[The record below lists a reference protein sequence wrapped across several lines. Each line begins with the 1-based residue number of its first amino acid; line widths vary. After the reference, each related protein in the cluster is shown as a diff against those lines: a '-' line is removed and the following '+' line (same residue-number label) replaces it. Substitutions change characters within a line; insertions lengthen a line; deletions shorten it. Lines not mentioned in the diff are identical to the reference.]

1 MDIYIIPISTGF
13 LAWFIAW
20 LFVKIF
26 IKSKRFGFQK
36 MVHQFDISILLNE
49 KNSDRQFDAVL
60 PIIDKQLEDF
70 FKHKLSEKMPAIAMF
85 IGDKTIEQFKVIFMQ
100 ELRAIAPSMIE
111 KIATHGKQNF
121 EANLSSKWMPIIES
135 KLMAASKSYRYLAFL
150 IGIIFGIITVILIH
164 HL

>member
-36 MVHQFDISILLNE
+36 MIHQFDISILLNE
-49 KNSDRQFDAVL
+49 KNSDRQFEAVL
-60 PIIDKQLEDF
+60 PIIDKQLDDF
-70 FKHKLSEKMPAIAMF
+70 FKHKLSEKMPAIALF

-100 ELRAIAPSMIE
+100 ELRAISPSMIE

-135 KLMAASKSYRYLAFL
+135 KLMAASRPFRFFAFA
-150 IGIIFGIITVILIH
+150 IGIVFGILMVVLIQ